1 LCADNPVLR
10 PLPARNRPLPT
21 HEDLLPNPESLLS
34 LKKLAVPLAFFALL
48 LHLFAYYARV
58 KRIEP
63 FIYQFYIMVWWSS
76 IILVDSL
83 LVLKTRRFLI
93 LTRRLPSLVVLS
105 VAFWCLFELLNLRL
119 QNWFYVNVP
128 SGAVF
133 RFSGY
138 FLAFGTVI
146 PAIYLAYRILLSVLP
161 EMRTRSIT
169 PNGYRTY
176 AIPLGFL
183 CLSLALAFPTLF
195 FCLAWV
201 FLAVIIDGHNYRK
214 GHASFAADL
223 ERGSLKRLV
232 AAGLSGMICG
242 FLWEAWNYWSITKWI
257 YSVPFFEHGK
267 LFEMPVLGYLGFAL
281 FAVQTIAFIETFWSD
296 TRLSGST
303 WTISSIALLF
313 SILSFFFIDH
323 YTVFSHTPLVTDLP
337 FLSEASRESLTR
349 EGIRTSYA
357 ISPRSLS
364 GAERDAFDLMHMK
377 GLGARH
383 LAALRAHGIRTI
395 TDLSRLD
402 QEALSSILQE
412 PNLRRVRVYLEAAK
426 GHRASARGY

>member
-1 LCADNPVLR
+1 LFATQ
-10 PLPARNRPLPT
+10 PLPA
-21 HEDLLPNPESLLS
+21 HEDLLPNTESFLS
-34 LKKLAVPLAFFALL
+34 LKKLAVPLVLFAFL
-48 LHLFAYYARV
+48 LHLLAYYARV
-58 KRIEP
+58 KSLEP
-63 FIYQFYIMVWWSS
+63 FMYQFYIMVWWSS

-83 LVLKTRRFLI
+83 LALKTRRFLI
-93 LTRRLPSLVVLS
+93 LTRRLPYLIVLS

-119 QNWFYVNVP
+119 QNWFYINVP
-128 SGAVF
+128 SGTLF

-146 PAIYLAYRILLSVLP
+146 PAIYLAYRVLLSILP

-169 PNGYRTY
+169 LNGYRTY
-176 AIPLGFL
+176 AIPLGFV
-183 CLSLALAFPTLF
+183 CLALALVFPTLF

-201 FLAVIIDGHNYRK
+201 FLAVIIDGYNYRK
-214 GHASFAADL
+214 GRASFAADL

-242 FLWEAWNYWSITKWI
+242 LLWEAWNYWSITKWV
-257 YSVPFFEHGK
+257 YSIPFFERGK

-281 FAVQTIAFIETFWSD
+281 FAIGTIAFVETFCCD

-303 WTISSIALLF
+303 WAISSITLLF
-313 SILSFFFIDH
+313 SLLSFFFIDR

-349 EGIRTSYA
+349 YGIHTSYA
-357 ISPRSLS
+357 INPRSLS
-364 GAERDAFDLMHMK
+364 GAERDAFDLMQMK
-377 GLGARH
+377 GLGVRH
-383 LAALRAHGIRTI
+383 LRALRAHGIRTI
-395 TDLSRLD
+395 TDLSHLD
-402 QEALSSILQE
+402 QETLSSILQE

-426 GHRASARGY
+426 GHQALARGY